1 MSFGI
6 YFISKLKEHLF
17 SDKIAVLD
25 LSGNILGDKGA
36 KII

>member
-1 MSFGI
+1 MSFGTH
-6 YFISKLKEHLF
+6 FITKLKEHIF

-25 LSGNILGDKGA
+25 LSGNILGDQGA